1 MRVWLS
7 QLVQALRQALRKLA
21 AERASNL
28 LGALA
33 IGIALCLPA
42 GGYTLLMNLQS
53 LAQRFSLEPQMSVFL
68 DQAAKPAEREALE
81 RKLKAAGGV
90 SALRFVSREEAL
102 KDLRR
107 TEGLAE
113 AIAALKQNPLPDA
126 FVMRVDPLA
135 PEALDALA
143 TELGKQPGVSHVQVD
158 SAWARRLAAMMSIG
172 RLALGLLALL
182 LATGLVA
189 VTFNTIRLQILT
201 QRDEIEVSKLLG
213 ATDAFIRRPF
223 YYLGALQGLA
233 GGIAALALLA
243 GSLAALNRGVRDLA
257 STYGS
262 SFEIAFLPPGDAIAI
277 ALFAALLGWLGA
289 FLSVSRY
296 LLEIEPR

>member
-7 QLVQALRQALRKLA
+7 QHVQALRQALRKLA

-42 GGYTLLMNLQS
+42 GGYTLLVNLQS

>member
-42 GGYTLLMNLQS
+42 GGYTLLVNLQS

>member
-7 QLVQALRQALRKLA
+7 QHVQALRQALRKLA

-42 GGYTLLMNLQS
+42 GGYTLLVNLQS

-68 DQAAKPAEREALE
+68 DPAAKPAEREALE

-135 PEALDALA
+135 PEALDTLA

-257 STYGS
+257 TTYGS
-262 SFEIAFLPPGDAIAI
+262 NFEIAFLPPGDAVAI